1 MGVAIARLRL
11 RGPPD
16 RAALARFAIEDGI
29 RTSWP
34 DDERLVLIRRVALGR
49 TRPEQRPDRRS
60 AQFRQAW
67 DLATQGRRHG
77 GESNAGDSNCVWF
90 ASHGEAWRL
99 LARELIAGRR
109 PVAWYWRLA
118 VPDWQGEPAREWLAA
133 ALGEAL
139 AGRGAIEP
147 VALVEAVVAEGGIDL
162 LLVAT
167 EQMAAGPVRLPLA
180 ETNAVA
186 DADRAAEAAA
196 AAAGGDPLV
205 AQRFANAPV
214 LAVREALPERLVA
227 AIERLALQIG
237 PGAPIARRLLE
248 RLLLRG
254 SPALRL
260 APQQLAEAVRSYV
273 VLLETGR
280 GPTASIARGAAGSK
294 VAEAATPAT
303 TQQAEAPPAGE
314 ADAAGCAA
322 AMPEPVQTRA
332 LEGEPLVAPPSVSR
346 LFDEATS
353 PFAGLWLVVPVLI
366 RMGFR
371 EWLTDHPDLAAA
383 DGGRRLI
390 RAIGRHFG
398 VNPEDPAL
406 LPFVDC
412 VPGDPD
418 FARPWRVALDFHLWR
433 RARIRLH
440 EVVCRPGWLRQT
452 EERLVIGF
460 DPESVDLRLRRHA
473 LDIDP
478 GWTDW
483 LGLSVRYLYA
493 KQGEP

>member
-1 MGVAIARLRL
+1 
-11 RGPPD
+11 
-16 RAALARFAIEDGI
+16 
-29 RTSWP
+29 
-34 DDERLVLIRRVALGR
+34 
-49 TRPEQRPDRRS
+49 
-60 AQFRQAW
+60 
-67 DLATQGRRHG
+67 
-77 GESNAGDSNCVWF
+77 
-90 ASHGEAWRL
+90 
-99 LARELIAGRR
+99 
-109 PVAWYWRLA
+109 
-118 VPDWQGEPAREWLAA
+118 
-133 ALGEAL
+133 
-139 AGRGAIEP
+139 
-147 VALVEAVVAEGGIDL
+147 
-162 LLVAT
+162 
-167 EQMAAGPVRLPLA
+167 
-180 ETNAVA
+180 
-186 DADRAAEAAA
+186 
-196 AAAGGDPLV
+196 
-205 AQRFANAPV
+205 
-214 LAVREALPERLVA
+214 
-227 AIERLALQIG
+227 
-237 PGAPIARRLLE
+237 
-248 RLLLRG
+248 
-254 SPALRL
+254 
-260 APQQLAEAVRSYV
+260 
-273 VLLETGR
+273 
-280 GPTASIARGAAGSK
+280 
-294 VAEAATPAT
+294 
-303 TQQAEAPPAGE
+303 
-314 ADAAGCAA
+314 
-322 AMPEPVQTRA
+322 
-332 LEGEPLVAPPSVSR
+332 
-346 LFDEATS
+346 
-353 PFAGLWLVVPVLI
+353 VLI